1 MKIGVVGLGL
11 IGGSLARQI
20 MRNTEH
26 TVLAYDISDEV
37 LKKGALLNAYHDI
50 LDINAPEIDVDI
62 LIIVTNPIA
71 TLKILDNVVPRMK
84 SGAIIMDCAGIKKEV
99 IKKMEALK
107 QTREDVFFV
116 GGHPMAGREFS
127 GVSHSTAT
135 LFEHAYIILTPV
147 DMDDI
152 CALERMKEFFKE
164 VKCEGITISG
174 YDKHDKIIAYTSQ
187 LAHIISSSYI
197 KNPLSSEHVGYS
209 AGSFR
214 DLTRVAKLNAPMWTE
229 LFLSNK
235 KYLLEAISDIQLRIE
250 EYKTAIENDDE
261 EKLMELLQDGTEKK
275 EIADKKAREKK
286 QC

>member
-1 MKIGVVGLGL
+1 MKVGVIGLGL

-20 MRNTEH
+20 MRNTDH

-37 LKKGALLNAYHDI
+37 LKKGALLNAYHEI
-50 LDINAPEIDVDI
+50 LDIDAEVIDVDI
-62 LIIVTNPIA
+62 LIIATNPRA
-71 TLKILDNVVPRMK
+71 TLAILDSVVPRLK
-84 SGAIIMDCAGIKKEV
+84 SGAIVMDCAGVKKEI

-135 LFEHAYIILTPV
+135 LFERAYIILTPV

-164 VKCEGITISG
+164 VKCEGITLSS
-174 YDKHDKIIAYTSQ
+174 YEKHDKIIAYTSQ
-187 LAHIISSSYI
+187 LAHIVSSSYI
-197 KNPLSSEHVGYS
+197 KNPLSAEHVGYS

-214 DLTRVAKLNAPMWTE
+214 DLTRVAKLNPTMWTE
-229 LFLSNK
+229 LFMANK
-235 KYLLEAISDIQLRIE
+235 KYLLEAISDLENRIA
-250 EYKTAIENDDE
+250 EYKEAIENEDE
-261 EKLMELLQDGTEKK
+261 ERLMELLKDGTEKK
-275 EIADKKAREKK
+275 EIADKAARKK
-286 QC
+286 DD